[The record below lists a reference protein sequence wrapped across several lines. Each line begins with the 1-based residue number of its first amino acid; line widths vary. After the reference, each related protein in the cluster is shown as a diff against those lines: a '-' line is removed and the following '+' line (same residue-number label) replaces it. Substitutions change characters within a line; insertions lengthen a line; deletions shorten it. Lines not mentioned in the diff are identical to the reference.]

1 MPAAPV
7 KFAAVTTRDRII
19 ETARTL
25 FNEQGYGAVST
36 AALAAACGIA
46 EGNLWYHFK
55 TRRVLLDAIGERFAV
70 AIEARLALR
79 PGTALRS
86 DPLSDPLGDYAA
98 LLGPMMAE
106 FRDFRFLYRDQHS
119 YGEHAEVVRRNAP
132 AWLERTF
139 VQLEAYLTALVDAGQ
154 LDWPRERLRDLAV
167 NATIILRYGLE
178 HYREM
183 GEATGSGTGSVL
195 RTLRRHL
202 TLFEH
207 RLTPAAAR
215 RLQTAIAQI
224 EAAPLA
230 A

>member
-55 TRRVLLDAIGERFAV
+55 TRRTLLDAIGERFAV

-79 PGTALRS
+79 PTPNLPG
-86 DPLSDPLGDYAA
+86 DPLNDYAA
-98 LLGPMMAE
+98 MLAAMMAE

-132 AWLERTF
+132 DWLERTF
-139 VQLEAYLTALVDAGQ
+139 TQLELYLTALVDAGQ
-154 LDWPRERLRDLAV
+154 LDWPRERLHDLAV

-183 GEATGSGTGSVL
+183 GKATGSGTGSVQ

-207 RLTPAAAR
+207 SLVPAAAQ
-215 RLQTAIAQI
+215 RLHAAIEQI
-224 EAAPLA
+224 EKAALA

>member
-19 ETARTL
+19 ETARL
-25 FNEQGYGAVST
+25 AFNEQGYGAVST

-55 TRRVLLDAIGERFAV
+55 TRRALLDAIGERFAL

-79 PGTALRS
+79 PGIALR
-86 DPLSDPLGDYAA
+86 SDPLGDYAA

-106 FRDFRFLYRDQHS
+106 FRDFRFLYRDQYS

-132 AWLERTF
+132 DWLERTF
-139 VQLEAYLTALVDAGQ
+139 VQLEAYLTALVDARQ

-183 GEATGSGTGSVL
+183 GEATGSGTGSVQ

-215 RLQTAIAQI
+215 RLLRAIAQI

>member
-1 MPAAPV
+1 MKTPP
-7 KFAAVTTRDRII
+7 KTKDRIA
-19 ETARTL
+19 ETARVL

-46 EGNLWYHFK
+46 EGNLWYHYK
-55 TRRVLLDAIGERFAV
+55 TRRALLDAIGERFAL
-70 AIEARLALR
+70 AIEARLDLR
-79 PGTALRS
+79 PAS
-86 DPLSDPLGDYAA
+86 DPVGDYAA
-98 LLGPMMAE
+98 MVAAMMTE
-106 FRDFRFLYRDQHS
+106 FRDFRFLYRDQQS
-119 YGEHAEVVRRNAP
+119 YGEHAEVVRINAP
-132 AWLERTF
+132 DWTVRTF
-139 VQLEAYLTALVDAGQ
+139 DQLALYLTALVGAGQ

-183 GEATGSGTGSVL
+183 GEATGSGTGSVQ

-207 RLTPAAAR
+207 RLEPAAAQ
-215 RLQTAIAQI
+215 RLHAAIDRI
-224 EAAPLA
+224 EAAQLA

>member
-1 MPAAPV
+1 MKTAPL
-7 KFAAVTTRDRII
+7 KTSERIVD
-19 ETARTL
+19 TARAL
-25 FNEQGYGAVST
+25 FNEQGFGAVST

-46 EGNLWYHFK
+46 EGNLWYHFN
-55 TRRVLLDAIGERFAV
+55 TRRALLDAIGERFAV
-70 AIEARLALR
+70 AIETRLALR
-79 PGTALRS
+79 PAS
-86 DPLSDPLGDYAA
+86 DPVGDYAA
-98 LLGPMMAE
+98 MLAALMAE

-132 AWLERTF
+132 EWLERTF
-139 VQLEAYLTALVDAGQ
+139 AQLELYLVALVDAGQ
-154 LDWPRERLRDLAV
+154 LDWPRERLRDLAI

-183 GEATGSGTGSVL
+183 GEATGSGFGSVQ

-207 RLTPAAAR
+207 RLTPASAR
-215 RLQTAIAQI
+215 RLQAGIAQI
-224 EAAPLA
+224 ETAPLA

>member
-1 MPAAPV
+1 MQPAPLKTSA
-7 KFAAVTTRDRII
+7 RIV
-19 ETARTL
+19 ETARDL

-46 EGNLWYHFK
+46 EGNLWYHFN
-55 TRRVLLDAIGERFAV
+55 TRRALLDAIGERFAV

-79 PGTALRS
+79 PAS
-86 DPLSDPLGDYAA
+86 DPVSDYAA
-98 LLGPMMAE
+98 MLAVMMAE

-119 YGEHAEVVRRNAP
+119 YGEHAEVVRRNARD
-132 AWLERTF
+132 WLERTF
-139 VQLEAYLTALVDAGQ
+139 AQLELYLAALVDAGQ
-154 LDWPRERLRDLAV
+154 LDWPRARLRDLAI

-183 GEATGSGTGSVL
+183 GEATGTGTGSVQ

-207 RLTPAAAR
+207 RLVPSAAR
-215 RLQTAIAQI
+215 RLHDGLAQI
-224 EAAPLA
+224 EVAPLA

>member
-1 MPAAPV
+1 MARPI
-7 KFAAVTTRDRII
+7 KTRDRIV
-19 ETARTL
+19 EVARGL

-36 AALAAACGIA
+36 AALAEACGIA
-46 EGNLWYHFK
+46 EGHLWYHYK
-55 TRRVLLDAIGERFAV
+55 TRRALLDAIGERFAL

-79 PGTALRS
+79 PAS
-86 DPLSDPLGDYAA
+86 DPVGDYAA
-98 LLGPMMAE
+98 MVSAMMAE
-106 FRDFRFLYRDQHS
+106 FRDFRFLYRDQQS
-119 YGEHAEVVRRNAP
+119 YGEHAEVVRLNAP
-132 AWLERTF
+132 GWTERTF
-139 VQLEAYLTALVDAGQ
+139 DQLELHLAALVDAGQ

-183 GEATGSGTGSVL
+183 GEATGSGTGSVQ

-207 RLTPAAAR
+207 RLLPAAAG
-215 RLQTAIAQI
+215 RLHDAIAQI
-224 EAAPLA
+224 EAKALA